1 MYNLFYE
8 MGRIM
13 ALVVS
18 EGSPLRP
25 SASLYRAKGSS
36 TGGLWARA
44 AGGLQAENLKGFQLC
59 RHRGDQKI
67 KPLLP

>member
-8 MGRIM
+8 MGRII

-18 EGSPLRP
+18 EGSPLRS
-25 SASLYRAKGSS
+25 SASLYGAKGSS

-44 AGGLQAENLKGFQLC
+44 AGGLQAVPKRLSAVQTSG
-59 RHRGDQKI
+59 
-67 KPLLP
+67 